1 MTKLDADWRTGTPS
15 SLDLNGV
22 EETQRAAL
30 WSRAART
37 FFPGLTVRELHSNPT
52 IGSIQGTPF
61 GSGHLWTILSPPLQV
76 SYDPDKVVTGSRN
89 TFSVMLQ
96 LEGATIARQE
106 RRSCRLRAHDFCVI
120 DGNAPFS
127 LQVDS
132 PTSHVMFL
140 QIPRHAVL
148 SRNPYLEKQTAEIFD
163 ADDGGSGLLRNMML
177 NVLNMVPY
185 LRNDQRECA
194 LSAIAHLL
202 GAPKPT
208 ADYVCEIGARTRT
221 ALAYIESQFADPGL
235 SAVQVAQHQGI
246 SRRRLDAIL
255 MKTAG
260 SSVASQIWA
269 RRLAQAAD
277 NLIDPR
283 HARKTVTQIAF
294 SVGFADSAHFA
305 RAFKKRYKLTPREW
319 RNQYRRDGAGEPH
332 AFAAPQ

>member
-1 MTKLDADWRTGTPS
+1 LTKLAADWKTGTPS

-22 EETQRAAL
+22 EEAQRAAL

-37 FFPGLTVRELHSNPT
+37 FFPGLTVRELRPNPA

-76 SYDPDKVVTGSRN
+76 SYDPETVSDGSQQ

-120 DGNAPFS
+120 DGLSPFG
-127 LQVDS
+127 LEVDS

-148 SRNPYLEKQTAEIFD
+148 SRHSYLEKQTAEIFD

-177 NVLNMVPY
+177 NVLNMVPF
-185 LRNDQRECA
+185 LKNEQRECA

-202 GAPKPT
+202 GAPTPA
-208 ADYVCEIGARTRT
+208 ADFICEIGVRART
-221 ALAYIESQFADPGL
+221 ALAYIESQIADPAL
-235 SAVQVAQHQGI
+235 SAVRVAQHQGI

-255 MKTAG
+255 LKTAG
-260 SSVASQIWA
+260 SSLASQIWM
-269 RRLAQAAD
+269 RRLSQAAD
-277 NLIDPR
+277 DLIDPR
-283 HARKTVTQIAF
+283 HARRTVTQIAF
-294 SVGFADSAHFA
+294 AVGFEDSAHFT
-305 RAFKKRYKLTPREW
+305 RAFKRRYHLTPREW
-319 RNQYRRDGAGEPH
+319 RNRYRKGAPDE
-332 AFAAPQ
+332 ASAPGMPQ